1 MVHVRRIGTVLS
13 AVALAVLAVPA
24 NAHAAAVAC
33 GGGVSTGRVAVNG
46 CISAERGREG
56 RIYTREITAYVKARN
71 TGPRAVNVAYEAFF
85 RVVDGGHWV
94 KLGSGRTYVPAGGT
108 VEPTEVGSSTR
119 VCGPVK
125 VEIRVHARADGGVWS
140 GWSTAGTA
148 QCQT

>member
-13 AVALAVLAVPA
+13 AVALTVLAVPA

-94 KLGSGRTYVPAGGT
+94 KLGNGRTYVPAGG
-108 VEPTEVGSSTR
+108 PSNPRRWAARPG
-119 VCGPVK
+119 CAGP
-125 VEIRVHARADGGVWS
+125 
-140 GWSTAGTA
+140 
-148 QCQT
+148 

>member
-1 MVHVRRIGTVLS
+1 MKTRYAGTVLGM
-13 AVALAVLAVPA
+13 AALAMLTVPA

-46 CISAERGREG
+46 CISAQRGKEG
-56 RIYTREITAYVKARN
+56 KVYTREITAHVKLRN
-71 TGPRAVNVAYEAFF
+71 TGPRAANVSYEAFF
-85 RVVDGGHWV
+85 RVVSGGHWV

-108 VEPTEVGSSTR
+108 VGPTEVGSSTR

-125 VEIRVHARADGGVWS
+125 VEIRVHARAAGSGWS

>member
-1 MVHVRRIGTVLS
+1 MRARCIGAILS
-13 AVALAVLAVPA
+13 VAALTTLAIPA

-46 CISAERGREG
+46 CISAQRGKEG
-56 RIYTREITAYVKARN
+56 RVYVREITAYVKARN
-71 TGPRAVNVAYEAFF
+71 TGPRAVNISYEAFF
-85 RVVDGGHWV
+85 RVVSGGYWV

-108 VEPTEVGSSTR
+108 LGPTEVGSSTR
-119 VCGPVK
+119 PCGPVK
-125 VEIRVHARADGGVWS
+125 VEIRVHARAAGAAWS

>member
-1 MVHVRRIGTVLS
+1 MRRIGTILG
-13 AVALAVLAVPA
+13 AAALTMLTIPA

-46 CISAERGREG
+46 CISAQRGKEG

-71 TGPRAVNVAYEAFF
+71 TGPRALNVSYEAFF
-85 RVVDGGHWV
+85 RVVDGGYWV

-119 VCGPVK
+119 VCAPGVR
-125 VEIRVHARADGGVWS
+125 VEIRVHARADGAVWS